1 MRSKRFSISVML
13 MFALAVLVPFTYGCG
28 GGGGSNSSFV
38 EPVSP
43 DVPAPV
49 DPTPPVHEDTFT
61 VTFNSNGGTEIP
73 SQYAASGD
81 TAYMPEAPTKSGY
94 IFVGWYTDNNTFRNM
109 FLFGENGDKI
119 TENITL
125 NAQWLEDNPELYRAE
140 YALSEIVIGYA
151 YGDNSKHVTRDLTL
165 QENSGG
171 TAITWTS
178 SNPGVVST
186 AGRVNRPQGSD
197 IDVILTAAVSA
208 GNASGSREFTV
219 KVIHAHTRQREEI
232 HNSTIA
238 DIENMN
244 VSNDELYISYN
255 DGRTQVTG
263 IDGKYSDI
271 VINNAD
277 DALDAVYGVRSILG
291 LSDPYDELES
301 TVTTSDSYGGEYS
314 FGQVYNGV
322 RVYGRSVMASANASG
337 EADFLSSSVIASEV
351 LDRADMR
358 VMLTA
363 EQAEEAALKNYT
375 GDVVTLSSDT
385 ELVVFSL
392 PIDSEHDYQA
402 SPVYAYCVNV
412 CGITEDKNYVSETVL
427 VSASSGETLV
437 AVPNMLTASNMD
449 YVGRMVSAKGIDE
462 FRNTVSFDV
471 AYKADF
477 VPQYRQYV
485 QAYHMHDIDTNVK
498 VYRMDTS
505 NSIYFSDNYSW
516 DSDFDYDFFGFPVMT
531 VSEDGQHIS
540 AYKNMVR
547 ILRWWKDVFNRDS
560 LNDNGMEV
568 SLVVHASIPSTAMD
582 FIRIINPLVK
592 ENVKVIYNNALW
604 DPLTQTISVYDKN
617 EEYNYSFAIALDV
630 LTHESAHAVMQYM
643 THCPVWGIINKV
655 SGAISEGYADVFGC
669 LIEGCEYDEQKQ
681 FWKLKNDPPETAW
694 QFGEMLYQNNCI
706 RNAANPHDERIETED
721 QGISHVSE
729 YSNEI
734 DIHQAGTLIPHCA
747 YLMYKGG
754 LDWQT
759 LGQVWYKS
767 MRFGLNLLSNF
778 QDVRRCVVR
787 AARKMN
793 LSDEQLAVIK
803 NAFDEVG
810 FEGASG
816 TISGKIMDKS
826 SGSAVPGASVSAIL
840 NSVIP
845 LNAGRQITGS
855 DGKYSLTLEYSRSK
869 YIIGITAANYVSFS
883 AMMAVEEGENTVLD
897 VALVK
902 PGTGSGS
909 LIVRSAVDDS
919 PISGVTLNLRS
930 GWNMRPENSSAF
942 RTGDLTG
949 ENGQF
954 SFENIPSG
962 YYTLEMLKDGYA
974 ASYTNITIAPGE
986 NSAQT
991 GYMSPTMSD
1000 SEYRVVLS
1008 WGENPND
1015 LDSHLEGKHP
1025 DGDYA
1030 HVFYSSKSG
1039 SLNGK
1044 AIYLDIDD
1052 TSSYGPETVTFEA
1065 DPESSYEYYVV
1076 WFSGSGTWKASEAVI
1091 NVYNGDR
1098 HVAVYSVPE
1107 VNNSSGVWS
1116 VFRITR
1122 GIFTPVNEIVSSTP
1136 SF

>member
-1 MRSKRFSISVML
+1 MRNNKFFVSLLLV
-13 MFALAVLVPFTYGCG
+13 FALFAAAFVMNGCG
-28 GGGGSNSSFV
+28 GSSNNTGRRD
-38 EPVSP
+38 EAEIPVN
-43 DVPAPV
+43 D
-49 DPTPPVHEDTFT
+49 DIFT
-61 VTFNSNGGTEIP
+61 VTFNSNGGTDIP
-73 SQYAASGD
+73 SQQIEYGGIAQ
-81 TAYMPEAPTKSGY
+81 MPEAPVRSGY

-119 TENITL
+119 TQNITL

-151 YGDNSKHVTRDLTL
+151 DGDNSKHVTRDLTL

-197 IDVILTAAVSA
+197 TDVTLTAAVST
-208 GNASGSREFTV
+208 GNASRSREFTV

-255 DGRTQVTG
+255 SDRTQVTN
-263 IDGKYSDI
+263 IEGKYSDI
-271 VINNAD
+271 VIENAD

-291 LSDPYDELES
+291 LSNPYEELES
-301 TVTTSDSYGGEYS
+301 SVTTSDSYGGEYS
-314 FGQVYNGV
+314 FRQVYNGV

-337 EADFLSSSVIASEV
+337 EADFLSSSVIASDV
-351 LDRADMR
+351 LDGADMR
-358 VMLTA
+358 AVLTA

-412 CGITEDKNYVSETVL
+412 CGITEDKNYVSETVF
-427 VSASSGETLV
+427 VSASSGEPLI
-437 AVPNMLTASNMD
+437 AVPNILTASNMD

-462 FRNTVSFDV
+462 LRNTVSFDV

-498 VYRMDTS
+498 VYRMDMS

-516 DSDFDYDFFGFPVMT
+516 NSDFNYEFLGIPVMT
-531 VSEDGQHIS
+531 ISEDGQHIS
-540 AYKNMVR
+540 AYRNMVR
-547 ILRWWKDVFNRDS
+547 ILRWWKDIFNRDS
-560 LNDNGMEV
+560 LNDKGMEV
-568 SLVVHASIPSTAMD
+568 SLIVHASIPSTAMD
-582 FIRIINPLVK
+582 FIRILNPLMK
-592 ENVKVIYNNALW
+592 ENVKIIYNNALW
-604 DPLTQTISVYDKN
+604 DPLTQTIAVYDKD
-617 EEYNYSFAIALDV
+617 ERYNYSFAVALDV

-643 THCPVWGIINKV
+643 TYCPVWGIINKV

-669 LIEGCEYDEQKQ
+669 LIEGYEYDEQKQ
-681 FWKLKNDPPETAW
+681 SWKLKNDPPETAW
-694 QFGEMLYQNNCI
+694 QFGEILYQNNCM
-706 RNAANPHDERIETED
+706 RNAADPHDERIKAED

-729 YSNEI
+729 YSNKI

-759 LGQVWYKS
+759 LGQVWYRS

-787 AARKMN
+787 AARKLN
-793 LSDEQLAVIK
+793 LSAEQLAVIK

-810 FEGASG
+810 IEGASG
-816 TISGKIMDKS
+816 TLSGKITDKA
-826 SGSAVPGASVSAIL
+826 SGYAVQGASVNAIL

-845 LNAGRQITGS
+845 LNAGRQTTGS

-869 YIIGITAANYVSFS
+869 YLINISAANYVEFF
-883 AMMAVEEGENTVLD
+883 AMQAVEENEDTQMD
-897 VALVK
+897 VALVR

-919 PISGVTLNLRS
+919 PISGVTLNFRS
-930 GWNMRPENSSAF
+930 GWNMRPENSSPF

-962 YYTLEMLKDGYA
+962 YYTVEMIKDGYA
-974 ASYTNITIAPGE
+974 VSYANITIAPGS
-986 NSAQT
+986 NSTQT
-991 GYMSPTMSD
+991 GYLSPTMSD
-1000 SEYRVVLS
+1000 SEYRIVLS
-1008 WGENPND
+1008 WGANPSD
-1015 LDSHLEGKHP
+1015 LDSHLEGTHP
-1025 DGDYA
+1025 NGDYA
-1030 HVFYSSKSG
+1030 HVYFGNQSG
-1039 SLNGK
+1039 SVNGK
-1044 AIYLDIDD
+1044 DIYLDIDD
-1052 TSSYGPETVTFEA
+1052 TSSYGPETITFEA
-1065 DPESSYEYYVV
+1065 DPESSYEYYIV
-1076 WFSGSGTWKASEAVI
+1076 WYAGSGTWKDSEAVI
-1091 NVYNGDR
+1091 NVYNGTR
-1098 HVAVYSVPE
+1098 HVAVYTVPE
-1107 VNNSSGVWS
+1107 ADNSSGRWS
-1116 VFRITR
+1116 VFKITR
-1122 GIFTPVNEIVSSTP
+1122 GIFAPTNEIIY
-1136 SF
+1136 